1 MDEQRKAKFQA
12 LLDETRDEINSIESR
27 IEEEL
32 AAIKERLASLQNE
45 KKAQLTI
52 YAGYCQLL
60 GATNEFESEEDEDED
75 ID

>member
-1 MDEQRKAKFQA
+1 MDEQRKAKFQS
-12 LLDETRDEINSIESR
+12 LLDETRDEIQTIESR

-32 AAIKERLASLQNE
+32 AAIKERLAGLQNE

-60 GATNEFESEEDEDED
+60 GVANEFEAEEEDEDIE
-75 ID
+75 